1 MVSRILLAG
10 FAAALN
16 TPFAVAQTPAATV
29 IPNTISAEATDILRV
44 APDVA
49 RLTFSVVTKDLVAET
64 ATDENEKLTKD
75 LLAAIAKLK
84 LNGLKVTS
92 QALKIAK
99 VESDGNNGAPV
110 AIPGGGGP
118 MLKSDYRTV
127 RTVTVTVK
135 DADVEQLQE
144 GVGKIQKEAAKLGVA
159 GDSTQSIYN
168 GFGNERQNVV
178 RVSYGLQAGW
188 DDRSKEVLSKLTKR
202 ALERAALLADGAG
215 LKVAGVVSII
225 EPNESTLSANSTNFI
240 YGTTEPTDELS
251 DGELVLK
258 VRVRVTV
265 RVLEK

>member
-29 IPNTISAEATDILRV
+29 ITNTISSEATETLRV

-110 AIPGGGGP
+110 APGGGGP

-127 RTVTVTVK
+127 RTVTITVK
-135 DADVEQLQE
+135 DADVEQLQA

-178 RVSYGLQAGW
+178 RVSYGLQDGW

-215 LKVAGVVSII
+215 LKVAGVVSIV
-225 EPNESTLSANSTNFI
+225 EPNESAPSATSSSKTLACM
-240 YGTTEPTDELS
+240 D
-251 DGELVLK
+251 
-258 VRVRVTV
+258 RRA
-265 RVLEK
+265 

>member
-1 MVSRILLAG
+1 M
-10 FAAALN
+10 
-16 TPFAVAQTPAATV
+16 
-29 IPNTISAEATDILRV
+29 
-44 APDVA
+44 
-49 RLTFSVVTKDLVAET
+49 TKDLVAET

-135 DADVEQLQE
+135 DADVEQLQA

-168 GFGNERQNVV
+168 GFGNERQNTVKVV
-178 RVSYGLQAGW
+178 YGLQSGW
-188 DDRSKEVLSKLTKR
+188 DDKSKDVLAKLTKR
-202 ALERAALLADGAG
+202 AMERAQALAEGAN
-215 LKVAGVVSII
+215 LKVSGVLSID
-225 EPNESTLSANSTNFI
+225 EPREPTNPNSTTNFI
-240 YGTTEPTDELS
+240 YGTTEQGDELT

-265 RVLEK
+265 RVSEK